1 MISIATP
8 TNNPKFILELYE
20 SIKAQTYQDW
30 EWIIVTNGGAVISPE
45 VNDSR
50 VRIIPYTKETKSIG
64 ELKSFAFSQATG
76 EIVVEIDH
84 DDLITPD
91 CLQEV
96 ATAFSDT
103 EVGFVYSN
111 NAKYTD
117 NFTPYNK
124 FYGWEEKTFEWGG
137 KEYHSMTSFEPSATS
152 FSFIWY
158 MPDHVRA
165 WRKSVYDS
173 IGGHNPNLEVLDDQE
188 LMLRTYLTTK
198 VKFIDKTLYLY
209 RITGENTWL
218 KRNALIQE
226 QTVKIYHQYAYQ
238 IAERWSDLNGLK
250 KVDLCGGINKPQGY
264 TSLDRYDADVCCD
277 LNEGIPLEDNS
288 VGILRAHDA
297 IEHLK
302 DPQKTMAEAW
312 RVLADGGMFMIM
324 VPSTD
329 GRGAFQD
336 PTHISFWNENSF
348 WYWTRKEQA
357 KYIRNDKIKFQAFRL
372 ETVFP
377 SEWHRKNNIPYVVA
391 YLSAIK
397 SGKRRPHPQLI

>member
-20 SIKAQTYQDW
+20 SIKNQTYTDW
-30 EWIIVTNGGAVISPE
+30 EWVVLVNGDAKVDIKDPKVRV
-45 VNDSR
+45 VNLQEKS
-50 VRIIPYTKETKSIG
+50 TSIG
-64 ELKSFAFSQATG
+64 FLKNKAFNLAQG
-76 EIVVEIDH
+76 DFVVEVDH
-84 DDLITPD
+84 DDLITPN
-91 CLQEV
+91 CLEEV
-96 ATAFSDT
+96 VKAFEDP

-117 NFTPYNK
+117 NFTPYNQA
-124 FYGWEEKTFEWGG
+124 YGWEKRMFAWEG
-137 KEYHSMTSFEPSATS
+137 KEYYSMTSFEPSAAS

-165 WRKSVYDS
+165 WRKSVYNN
-173 IGGHNPNLEVLDDQE
+173 IGGHNPLLEVLDDQE
-188 LMLRTYLTTK
+188 LMLRTYIATK

-218 KRNALIQE
+218 KKNALIQE
-226 QTVKIYHQYAYQ
+226 QTVKIYHQYSYQ
-238 IAERWSDLNGLK
+238 VAERWSDLNGLL
-250 KVDLCGGINKPQGY
+250 KVDLCGGINKPIGY
-264 TSLDRYDADVCCD
+264 TSIDMVGADICCD
-277 LNEGIPLEDNS
+277 LNKGIPLADNS

-297 IEHLK
+297 IEHLR

-336 PTHISFWNENSF
+336 PTHCSYWNENSL

-357 KYIRNDKIKFQAFRL
+357 KYIRNDKIRFQAFRL

-377 SEWHRKNNIPYVVA
+377 SEWHKQHNIPYVVA
-391 YLSAIK
+391 SLSAVK
-397 SGKRRPHPQLI
+397 SDKRRPHLQTI